1 MLSKLKKLFLFI
13 FNYLYFFLKRYIETF
28 KNIWKVYFGKE
39 NALHYSVHW
48 FFYIFCVSLVP
59 AFIRIAVYYFSSNPT
74 IKWIN
79 SGDIT
84 ICALTLSAL
93 TFQNLSLV
101 NFEESLKN
109 STKFVSLPKYIDCI
123 QILTGTIIILSS
135 GLLFYQFLIDNEYIV
150 KGTINVEAH
159 YPLIGIIFI
168 LSIPLSYLSGLFQR
182 NFSK

>member
-1 MLSKLKKLFLFI
+1 MPEQIEKFSFLILLCSLFVLLRVF
-13 FNYLYFFLKRYIETF
+13 KTS
-28 KNIWKVYFGKE
+28 KNIWQVYFGKE
-39 NALHYSVHW
+39 NPVHYTFHW

-59 AFIRIAVYYFSSNPT
+59 AFIRLAVYYFSLSPT
-74 IKWIN
+74 IKLIS
-79 SGDIT
+79 SGDII

-101 NFEESLKN
+101 TFDDSLKTN
-109 STKFVSLPKYIDCI
+109 KDYGSLPKYIDCI
-123 QILTGTIIILSS
+123 QILTGTIIILSA
-135 GLLFYQFLIDNEYIV
+135 GLLFYQFLIDNDYLI

>member
-1 MLSKLKKLFLFI
+1 MPEHLEKLSFAILIVSITFFI
-13 FNYLYFFLKRYIETF
+13 RVATTY

-39 NALHYSVHW
+39 NLLHYSIHW

-59 AFIRIAVYYFSSNPT
+59 AFIRIAVYYFSLQPK

-101 NFEESLKN
+101 KFEDALKN
-109 STKFVSLPKYIDCI
+109 STQLGSLPKYIDCI
-123 QILTGTIIILSS
+123 QILTGTIIILSA
-135 GLLFYQFLIDNEYIV
+135 GLLFYQFLIDNNYLIA
-150 KGTINVEAH
+150 GTINVEAH

>member
-1 MLSKLKKLFLFI
+1 MLEHLEKLIFLILIVSIFI
-13 FNYLYFFLKRYIETF
+13 LKRSIKTS

-39 NALHYSVHW
+39 NAFHYSVHW

-59 AFIRIAVYYFSSNPT
+59 AFIRIAVYYFSLNPT

-101 NFEESLKN
+101 KFEESLKN
-109 STKFVSLPKYIDCI
+109 STEFISLPKYIDCI
-123 QILTGTIIILSS
+123 QILTGTIIILSA
-135 GLLFYQFLIDNEYIV
+135 GLLFYQFLIDNEYLI
-150 KGTINVEAH
+150 KDTINVEAH